1 MTPSMIAVFVAA
13 CLTGAV
19 IQCVTGF
26 GFGIFVMTIFPF
38 FMPSYVAGVTVSQL
52 LSFTMTLYLAYTL
65 RKEASFKLIV
75 VPLMGYAVSNAVCVA
90 LSLSQSDAVLKK
102 MLGVFLFLLS
112 IYFVFFSD
120 KVKIKP
126 TKTNGV
132 ITGLLSG
139 ALSGMFG
146 AGGPPIVIY
155 LLSVTDSPRQYLAN
169 IQCFF
174 ALSSMYNLSMRVLNG
189 MINETV
195 LGYWVIGI
203 PVVYLGIFIG
213 KKVSR
218 NIDAM
223 TLKRLVYAFMA
234 VSGLIMFFTA

>member
-1 MTPSMIAVFVAA
+1 MSPSVIAIFVAV
-13 CLTGAV
+13 CLTGVV
-19 IQCVTGF
+19 IQCVSGF

-38 FMPSYVAGVTVSQL
+38 FMPSYVTGVTVSQA
-52 LSFTMTLYLAYTL
+52 LSMSMSLYLAFTL
-65 RKEASFKLIV
+65 RKEANLKLLA
-75 VPLMGYAVSNAVCVA
+75 VPLLGYAVSNAVCVA
-90 LSLSQSDAVLKK
+90 LSLSQSDVVLKK

-112 IYFVFFSD
+112 LYFVFFSD

-132 ITGLLSG
+132 IAGLLSG

-155 LLSVTDSPRQYLAN
+155 LLSVTDTPRQYLAN

-174 ALSSMYNLSMRVLNG
+174 ALSSMYNLSMRVING
-189 MINETV
+189 MVNQTVINYWL
-195 LGYWVIGI
+195 LGL
-203 PVVYLGIFIG
+203 PVVCLGIWIG
-213 KKVSR
+213 KKLSKGI
-218 NIDAM
+218 NAA

-234 VSGLIMFFTA
+234 LSGLVMVFTA